1 MSGERK
7 TGAGSRL
14 SGVLER
20 APLEPE
26 VVAEPDEVVEESE
39 PPTPSRGRAGGS
51 SKRSRAVDSRA
62 AKRIKGR
69 TVYIPDDLFERILV
83 ASHRRDRTISE
94 YICSVLERQVPDH
107 RTRIVE
113 ASDDAA

>member
-20 APLEPE
+20 APLEPQD
-26 VVAEPDEVVEESE
+26 VAEPEEAVEDSD
-39 PPTPSRGRAGGS
+39 PPTPIRGRAGGS
-51 SKRSRAVDSRA
+51 KRSRAADSRA
-62 AKRIKGR
+62 AKKIKGR

-113 ASDDAA
+113 ATDDAA